1 MAEKKET
8 AKTNTVEETQVDA
21 LAFANRKLAVL
32 NTKNTRMAQLAAR
45 RVAQH
50 LMEVTK

>member
-8 AKTNTVEETQVDA
+8 AKTNTVEHEPVDA

-32 NTKNTRMAQLAAR
+32 NAKNTRASKLAAK
-45 RVAQH
+45 RVAMH